1 MFGKVVK
8 LTVNQRAQG
17 TCHKQLQFRELLS
30 RLRIR
35 QSTFQDWRLLLTRQ
49 PSNVSNFNEF
59 EYATRL
65 FYSNEQVAKY
75 NHDELNQLQHPVAC
89 INARHSSSSAK
100 NASSDDMSRLEP
112 VVFLAKTAKVMLTM
126 NLWSH
131 VGLCNGATGTVRH
144 IIYDNGHRPPNLPLA
159 VIVEFDNYRGPAFID
174 SQPSCAPICPVTV
187 PLQSGNS
194 LHESQQLPL
203 RLAWALTIHKSQGL
217 TLPKAWIDIGKTE
230 KSPGIT
236 YVALSRVQNLSSCVI
251 EPMSFER
258 STALKS
264 SRNLTF
270 RLQEEERLDH
280 LAQATAIAFNH

>member
-1 MFGKVVK
+1 M
-8 LTVNQRAQG
+8 
-17 TCHKQLQFRELLS
+17 
-30 RLRIR
+30 
-35 QSTFQDWRLLLTRQ
+35 
-49 PSNVSNFNEF
+49 NEF

-65 FYSNEQVAKY
+65 FYSNEQVANY
-75 NHDELNQLQHPVAC
+75 NHDQLNKLQHPVAC
-89 INARHSSSSAK
+89 INARHSSSFAK
-100 NASSDDMSRLEP
+100 NASPDDMSGLEP

-174 SQPSCAPICPVTV
+174 SHPSCVPICPVTV
-187 PLQSGNS
+187 SLQSGNS
-194 LHESQQLPL
+194 LHERQQLPL
-203 RLAWALTIHKSQGL
+203 RLAWALTIHKSEGL

-230 KSPGIT
+230 MSPGIT

-258 STALKS
+258 LSALKS
-264 SRNLTF
+264 SKNLTF
-270 RLQEEERLDH
+270 RLQEEERLDY